1 MRASTY
7 HQSRRVTDARH
18 TAWVSSVP
26 LDVTGERRSGRLACF
41 RRQPYRYF
49 HDTVN
54 PAPKRG
60 GQRVA
65 TVRIYLVDTEEGGE
79 TTFPNAKLPEHFEA
93 VEENDPFASNVKRTD
108 CAKRGIPVKS
118 VRGDAILFFSMTSD
132 GALDNGSLHGACPV
146 VAGQKWTAVKWIR
159 VAEFDGNFDHELP
172 MIPLTR
178 RTTEEPC
185 VDEWSEC
192 AAWVS
197 TIFTTKV
204 VLRLVD
210 RRPA

>member
-1 MRASTY
+1 M
-7 HQSRRVTDARH
+7 
-18 TAWVSSVP
+18 W
-26 LDVTGERRSGRLACF
+26 
-41 RRQPYRYF
+41 
-49 HDTVN
+49 
-54 PAPKRG
+54 
-60 GQRVA
+60 
-65 TVRIYLVDTEEGGE
+65 
-79 TTFPNAKLPEHFEA
+79 
-93 VEENDPFASNVKRTD
+93 RTD

-146 VAGQKWTAVKWIR
+146 VAGQKWTAVEWIR

-192 AAWVS
+192 VAWARDGWCERNPEFMTAPDSARDSKSAACARS
-197 TIFTTKV
+197 CG
-204 VLRLVD
+204 LCA
-210 RRPA
+210 P